1 MGKGTQCIEWGIKGH
16 TTESQ
21 FWGEKIKWGLFLS
34 VRMVATFL
42 YLKKMFSIFYLI
54 IFVCFSPL
62 DCKYHENRDFCLVF
76 LLLFPQSLEQY
87 SINIY

>member
-21 FWGEKIKWGLFLS
+21 FWGEKIEWGLFLS

-42 YLKKMFSIFYLI
+42 YLKKKF
-54 IFVCFSPL
+54 
-62 DCKYHENRDFCLVF
+62 
-76 LLLFPQSLEQY
+76 
-87 SINIY
+87 

>member
-21 FWGEKIKWGLFLS
+21 FWGEKIEWGLFLS

-42 YLKKMFSIFYLI
+42 YLKKMF
-54 IFVCFSPL
+54 
-62 DCKYHENRDFCLVF
+62 
-76 LLLFPQSLEQY
+76 
-87 SINIY
+87 

>member
-21 FWGEKIKWGLFLS
+21 FWGEKIEWGLFLS

-42 YLKKMFSIFYLI
+42 YLKKNVLNFLLNYFCLFFSIRL
-54 IFVCFSPL
+54 
-62 DCKYHENRDFCLVF
+62 
-76 LLLFPQSLEQY
+76 
-87 SINIY
+87 